1 MFVISFSLQPLFQ
14 NFSHAAATV
23 LIISIVAGVGMAIGS
38 LKFRGISMGVAGVL
52 FAGIGFGHFGVNV
65 DELTLEFLREFGL
78 ILFVYSIGMQ
88 VGPGFLSSLRNQGFK
103 LNLIAF
109 TIVMGNVA
117 IAALYGFFGLVPAA
131 VVVGLLSGA
140 VTNTP
145 GLAAALQAIKEIP
158 NLSTEQLTGPATGY
172 ALSYPFGVIG
182 IILAMILVRVI
193 MRINVQEESKQLENS
208 QKTERASNANIT
220 VNNPSLQGKTIDT
233 IYNLVGSPVIIS
245 RQWRNG
251 TMKVPSSHDI
261 LLAGDVIHVVADSSV
276 IDRLCLAVGE
286 RSEVNLL
293 TQKSPN
299 VSSKKVLIT
308 RREAIGKT
316 LGEIDT
322 QGRLSVT
329 VTRVT
334 RAGIE
339 FIATPDVHLQFGD
352 SLRLVGEA
360 EGLDKAQKFFGNSLK
375 KLDHPNLLP
384 ILLGI
389 TCGVLLGSIPFSIPG
404 LPAPVK
410 LGLAGGPLIAAIIFA
425 RLGNIGKVTFYLPNS
440 ANLMLRELGIA
451 LFLAAVGLKAGEHF
465 IEYVLSGDGPY
476 WMLLAAI
483 ITLVPLLGVA
493 LYARIKGNLNY
504 FHLCGLMAGSM
515 TDPPALAF
523 ANSIAHNEAP
533 SVTYATVYPMVM
545 ILRILT
551 AQILVS
557 MLLS

>member
-1 MFVISFSLQPLFQ
+1 MFAISFSPQPFFQ
-14 NFSHAAATV
+14 NFSHAAAAI

-38 LKFRGISMGVAGVL
+38 FKFKGISIGVAGVL
-52 FAGIGFGHFGVNV
+52 FAGIGFGHFGITV

-88 VGPGFLSSLRNQGFK
+88 VGPGFLSSLRNQGLK

-109 TIVMGNVA
+109 AIVIGNVL
-117 IAALYGFFGLVPAA
+117 IAALYGFFGLVPGA

-158 NLSTEQLTGPATGY
+158 NLSPEQLSGPATGY

-193 MRINVQEESKQLENS
+193 MRIDLHEENKQLENS
-208 QKTERASNANIT
+208 QKTERASNANIF
-220 VNNPSLQGKTIDT
+220 VSNHSLQGKTIET
-233 IYNLVGSPVIIS
+233 ICNLVGSPVIIS
-245 RQWRNG
+245 RLWRDG
-251 TMKVPSSHDI
+251 VMKVPSTQDI
-261 LLAGDVIHVVADSSV
+261 LLTGDVIHVVAESNV

-286 RSEVNLL
+286 KSEVNLL
-293 TQKSPN
+293 AQKSPN
-299 VSSKKVLIT
+299 VSTRKVLIT
-308 RREAIGKT
+308 RREPIGKA

-322 QGRLSVT
+322 QGRFSVT
-329 VTRVT
+329 ITRVT

-339 FIATPDVHLQFGD
+339 FIATPDVHIQFGD
-352 SLRLVGEA
+352 SLRLVGDP

-375 KLDHPNLLP
+375 KLDHPNLIP

-389 TCGVLLGSIPFSIPG
+389 TCGVLLGNIPFSIPG

-425 RLGNIGKVTFYLPNS
+425 RLGNIGKVTFYLPSS

-465 IEYVLSGDGPY
+465 VEYVLSGQGPF

-483 ITLVPLLGVA
+483 ITLVPLLSVA

-504 FHLCGLMAGSM
+504 FHLCGLMAGAM

-523 ANSIAHNEAP
+523 ANSIAQNEAP

-557 MLLS
+557 VLLS